1 VPLGGPTLRGGAL
14 CAFDPDSLDRARH
27 QTAGLFFLTF
37 GFPNLTHVPPPS
49 PQPHSQPNSPSS
61 PQPDR
66 PLTIEDARDLEL
78 VETIRGGDA
87 GAWPELI
94 TRYQDRLF
102 AVCLRLVHD
111 RELASDLTQDTFVKV
126 IQNLDKY
133 DGRSKLSTWL
143 IRITM
148 NVCLSKLRSEKLR
161 RHASLD
167 APSSPTNRGGGNGM
181 GPGEAPSRGSQIA
194 QDRELSGLPGVERDQ
209 ERQVLLAALRL
220 VDDEQRA
227 ILILRDG
234 HGLEYEQI
242 AETTGIAVGTVKSR
256 LFRARLALREA
267 VEQLQGKA
275 SR

>member
-1 VPLGGPTLRGGAL
+1 MST
-14 CAFDPDSLDRARH
+14 
-27 QTAGLFFLTF
+27 
-37 GFPNLTHVPPPS
+37 PP
-49 PQPHSQPNSPSS
+49 H
-61 PQPDR
+61 QPDR
-66 PLTIEDARDLEL
+66 PLSIEDARDIEI
-78 VETIRGGDA
+78 VHKIRGGDTA
-87 GAWPELI
+87 LWTEFI

-111 RELASDLTQDTFVKV
+111 RELASDLTQDAFVKV

-148 NVCLSKLRSEKLR
+148 NICLSKLRSEKLR

-167 APSSPTNRGGGNGM
+167 APASPAGRGLGGTGGGSDG
-181 GPGEAPSRGSQIA
+181 PSRGSQVA
-194 QDRELSGLPGVERDQ
+194 QDRELSGLTGVERDQ

-234 HGLEYEQI
+234 HGLDYEQI
-242 AETTGIAVGTVKSR
+242 AETTGVAVGTVKSR

-267 VEQLQGKA
+267 IERLEGQAGNQAGPGNA
-275 SR
+275 SGRIGGRSGNS